1 MALNNLFDN
10 LGNVNESQ
18 ESTPVEQTSSNP
30 ISSFFDAT
38 LKDNTAVTDPRQ
50 IAGDYTDAD
59 MAAYGETIG
68 GVDAYSKL
76 LFPNQQQDLLKGN
89 YQGSVVGSVPIFTAK
104 DIVSPLP
111 FMAYRRDQLRAAAYK
126 KMQEQ
131 LKPANYE
138 FPFTKIPM
146 YGDKLRES
154 FTNGISYF
162 DEIATQITRT
172 SGVDG
177 WKVLESGKGEYGIMY
192 RNFLAS
198 TKGLVDGFDYL
209 GSYALKQKELA
220 DKGFYVGIDAS
231 QTIEDIFSAADDIEN
246 FVYNRDIGELIR
258 KAGAELNFNSALY
271 DAISKSEATAWQTFQ
286 ADPDN
291 SNADFSVWKKQ
302 YWEGRTDEDIKG
314 IAGNLLR
321 QYPAIAKSQN
331 IDEST
336 VIGWIRAYTGT
347 KDIQS
352 ADISTVPSNQILQQP
367 ASEDISPYTTDMWL
381 TFDNLNKGDRVAGT
395 QGRWM
400 EKDGGVIRMFD
411 GKDVKE
417 ISAGNMT
424 EIAGFM
430 LEMKGYD
437 AKTKARI
444 MTNLTSQEQSGTAF
458 SFNSFQENNAALSE
472 TLSGIYKTNEGNSVS
487 MFKAVKA
494 ADNSSYF
501 LPNSTMTKI
510 QDANESTSKNGL
522 SRSITVTYGDKKD
535 IKGVIIPASLL
546 ATVTASPDGSIIQ
559 QDKTKIAFYKDG
571 DNIIIPEV
579 NYYKAEGKPYYEI
592 YDKNNKPILNSKNQT
607 VKIPVKEVD
616 AYLTSPVKNKI
627 ETYKSNNQIQSGTY
641 GIENNV
647 VGKEPYATN
656 VQDVPSAKYQYT
668 RKLPGSGDTDK
679 GLAVQYTEETMR
691 EAVGAWDYIIQNVES
706 NPQLKAYYSDYD
718 LGNVTAAQREAIVV
732 DFLRMNGG
740 NPAIAKS
747 IVKDTDKPYIELYY
761 KSLFGK

>member
-1 MALNNLFDN
+1 MALENLFN
-10 LGNVNESQ
+10 NFGNVNESQ
-18 ESTPVEQTSSNP
+18 ESAPVEQTSSNP
-30 ISSFFDAT
+30 ISNFFDAT
-38 LKDNTAVTDPRQ
+38 LKDNTAITDPRQ
-50 IAGDYTDAD
+50 IASDYTDED
-59 MAAYGETIG
+59 MAAYAQTVG

-76 LFPNQQQDLLKGN
+76 LLPNQQQDILKGN
-89 YQGSVVGSVPIFTAK
+89 YQGSVVGNVPIFTAK

-154 FTNGISYF
+154 FTNGIKYF

-220 DKGFYVGIDAS
+220 DKGFYVGINSAK
-231 QTIEDIFSAADDIEN
+231 TIEDIFSAADDVEN

-258 KAGAELNFNSALY
+258 QAGAELNFNSALY
-271 DAISKSEATAWQTFQ
+271 DAISKSEATAWQTFK
-286 ADPDN
+286 ADPAN

-314 IAGNLLR
+314 IAGNLIR

-331 IDEST
+331 IDEAT
-336 VIGWIRAYTGT
+336 VTGWIRDYTGT

-352 ADISTVPSNQILQQP
+352 ADISTVPRNQILQAPQT
-367 ASEDISPYTTDMWL
+367 EDISPYTTDMWL

-400 EKDGGVIRMFD
+400 EKDGGVVRLFD
-411 GKDVKE
+411 GKEVKE

-424 EIAGFM
+424 ELAGFM

-437 AKTKARI
+437 AKTKAQI

-458 SFNSFQENNAALSE
+458 SFNSFQENNAAQSE
-472 TLSGIYKTNEGNSVS
+472 TLSGIYKANEGNAVT
-487 MFKAVKA
+487 MFKSIKA

-510 QDANESTSKNGL
+510 QDANEATSKNGV

-535 IKGVIIPASLL
+535 IKGAIMPASLL

-559 QDKTKIAFYKDG
+559 KDGTKLSYYKDG
-571 DNIIIPEV
+571 DNIIIPDV
-579 NYYKAEGKPYYEI
+579 NYFKSEGKPYYEI
-592 YDKNNKPILNSKNQT
+592 YDKNNKPILNSKDQT
-607 VKIPVKEVD
+607 VKIPIKEVD
-616 AYLTSPVKNKI
+616 GYLTSPVKNKI

-647 VGKEPYATN
+647 VGKEPLATN

-668 RKLPGSGDTDK
+668 RKLPGVDDTDK
-679 GLAVQYTEETMR
+679 GLAVQYTAETIR
-691 EAVGAWDYIIQNVES
+691 EAVGAWNYIVSNKDS
-706 NPQLKAYYSDYD
+706 NPQLKAYYEGYD
-718 LGNVTAAQREAIVV
+718 FTKMTAAQREQIVI

-740 NPAIAKS
+740 NAAIAKS
-747 IVKDTDKPYIELYY
+747 FGVTDDLEGSY

>member
-1 MALNNLFDN
+1 MALENLFN
-10 LGNVNESQ
+10 NFGNVNESQ
-18 ESTPVEQTSSNP
+18 ESQPVEQTQSNP
-30 ISSFFDAT
+30 ISSFFDST
-38 LKDNTAVTDPRQ
+38 LKDNTAIVDPRQ
-50 IAGDYTDAD
+50 ISNDYTDED
-59 MAAYGETIG
+59 MAAYGSTVG

-76 LFPNQQQDLLKGN
+76 LFPNQQQDILKGN
-89 YQGSVVGSVPIFTAK
+89 YQGSVVGNVPIFTAK

-154 FTNGISYF
+154 FTNGIKYF
-162 DEIATQITRT
+162 DEIATQISRT

-220 DKGFYVGIDAS
+220 DKGFYVGINSAK
-231 QTIEDIFSAADDIEN
+231 TIEDIFAAADDVEN

-258 KAGAELNFNSALY
+258 TAGAELNFNSVLY
-271 DAISKSEATAWQTFQ
+271 DAIKNSEATAWQTFKS
-286 ADPDN
+286 DPAN
-291 SNADFSVWKKQ
+291 SNADFSVWQKQ
-302 YWEGRTDEDIKG
+302 YWEGRTDADMIG
-314 IAGNLLR
+314 IANNVIR
-321 QYPAIAKSQN
+321 QNPAIAKSQG
-331 IDEST
+331 IDEKT
-336 VIGWIRAYTGT
+336 VVGWIRDYTGT

-352 ADISTVPSNQILQQP
+352 ADISTVPRNQILQAP
-367 ASEDISPYTTDMWL
+367 ATEDISPYTTDMWL
-381 TFDNLNKGDRVAGT
+381 SFDNLNKGDRVAGT

-400 EKDGGVIRMFD
+400 EKDGGVVRLFD
-411 GKDVKE
+411 GKEVKE

-424 EIAGFM
+424 ELASFM

-437 AKTKARI
+437 AKTKAQI
-444 MTNLTSQEQSGTAF
+444 MTNLTSQQQSGTAF
-458 SFNSFQENNAALSE
+458 SFNSFQENNEAKSE
-472 TLSGIYKTNEGNSVS
+472 ELSGIYKSNEGNSVS

-494 ADNSSYF
+494 ADNSSYY

-510 QDANESTSKNGL
+510 QDANEATSKKGI

-535 IKGVIIPASLL
+535 IKGAIMPASLL
-546 ATVTASPDGSIIQ
+546 ATVTASPDGSIVQ
-559 QDKTKIAFYKDG
+559 KDGTKLAYYKDG

-579 NYYKAEGKPYYEI
+579 NYFKAEGKPYYEI
-592 YDKNNKPILNSKNQT
+592 YDKNNEPIRNSKNET
-607 VKIPVKEVD
+607 VKIPIKEVD

-627 ETYKSNNQIQSGTY
+627 ETYKTNNQLQSGVY
-641 GIENNV
+641 GIDKNV
-647 VGKEPYATN
+647 VGKEEFATN
-656 VQDVPSAKYQYT
+656 VQDVPSSKYQYT
-668 RKLPGSGDTDK
+668 RKLPAPGDTGK
-679 GLAVQYTEETMR
+679 GLSVQYTEETMR
-691 EAVGAWDYIIQNVES
+691 EAVGAWSYILENKDT
-706 NPQLKAYYSDYD
+706 NPQLKAYYDGYD
-718 LGNVTAAQREAIVV
+718 FTKLTKAQKQEIVV

-740 NPAIAKS
+740 NPS
-747 IVKDTDKPYIELYY
+747 LVKYTGSDKAGIEKLY
-761 KSLFGK
+761 KDIFF